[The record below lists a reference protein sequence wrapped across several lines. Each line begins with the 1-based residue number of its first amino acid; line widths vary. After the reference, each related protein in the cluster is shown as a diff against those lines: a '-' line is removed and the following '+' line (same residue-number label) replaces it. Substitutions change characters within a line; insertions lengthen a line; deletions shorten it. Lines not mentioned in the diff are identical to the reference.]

1 VLVALAFHGRYA
13 AVRLVRWRRRERGV
27 VTRCEGFPALGLCL
41 RRKVGFDD
49 VAGIARPGQPETAAR
64 SLFMQ
69 QSLFDADR
77 DGAIRRLSR
86 PYSPDDD
93 KSGIRF
99 QGTWLTAQICKP
111 GSLSHGILA
120 GLALVASVECE
131 KSPASAHQA
140 LQGEGLPFFI
150 FSKSTTVGDDAAL
163 SRDTSR

>member
-1 VLVALAFHGRYA
+1 MLLSASLDGGGESGVWLPGAKVSPLWGSVYAEKLVSMTL
-13 AVRLVRWRRRERGV
+13 
-27 VTRCEGFPALGLCL
+27 PALLAPGNLK
-41 RRKVGFDD
+41 RRQGPCSCNNPYLTPIGMGQF
-49 VAGIARPGQPETAAR
+49 VAYEAVF
-64 SLFMQ
+64 S
-69 QSLFDADR
+69 
-77 DGAIRRLSR
+77 
-86 PYSPDDD
+86 DDD